1 MCVENRTSFYDV
13 SAFVAEARIVQI
25 NRATF
30 FIKST
35 PDKQA
40 AKVKNMKPGLL
51 PETTPSET
59 GTHPRTWMLAGLYRA
74 VRNPALFARAHV
86 PTHLVLIK
94 LTAAR
99 ITRQRS

>member
-59 GTHPRTWMLAGLYRA
+59 GTHPRTWMLAGLSRA
-74 VRNPALFARAHV
+74 VRIPALLVLAYV
-86 PTHLVLIK
+86 PTHLVLTR
-94 LTAAR
+94 LTSTR